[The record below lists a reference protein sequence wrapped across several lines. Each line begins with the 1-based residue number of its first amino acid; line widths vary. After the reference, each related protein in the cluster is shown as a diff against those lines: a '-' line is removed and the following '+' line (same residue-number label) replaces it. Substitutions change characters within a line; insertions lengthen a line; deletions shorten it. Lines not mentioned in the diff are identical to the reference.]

1 MEQIETGVF
10 IFEMII
16 VIGLIAQVIINSKQ
30 D

>member
-1 MEQIETGVF
+1 MEQIETTIF

-16 VIGLIAQVIINSKQ
+16 VIGLIAQLIINSKQ

>member
-1 MEQIETGVF
+1 MEIETGVF

-16 VIGLIAQVIINSKQ
+16 VIGLIAQVVINSKQ